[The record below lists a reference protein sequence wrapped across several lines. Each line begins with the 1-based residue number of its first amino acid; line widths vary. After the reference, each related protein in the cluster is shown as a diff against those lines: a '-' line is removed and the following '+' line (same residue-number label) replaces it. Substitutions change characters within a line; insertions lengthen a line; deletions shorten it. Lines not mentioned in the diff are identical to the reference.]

1 MADDEPLILN
11 LAGAILDGEAPD
23 WASLESDASD
33 SQRAA
38 FAELQAI
45 AAIGSLSRHR
55 PRLPHSAIDLPLSK
69 STTWDR
75 SRSWSPSAAA
85 GSAPCIERGTH
96 SSIVKSP

>member
-45 AAIGSLSRHR
+45 AAIGSISRQR
-55 PRLPHSAIDLPLSK
+55 PRLP
-69 STTWDR
+69 R

-96 SSIVKSP
+96 SSIVKWR